1 MAAAVLIEAGVGE
14 VLSKL
19 TDAIIYVIKKTSQFK
34 SILRDLQETL
44 TRLKPFFHDIDKLIE
59 QLDRP
64 QHEKDM
70 FIAQIKGAEAI
81 VRKCERVKWN
91 YYKKYKHA
99 CKLDKLNVS
108 LLRFFQIDV
117 QLVIVRGVLDL
128 QVAKDAEKRMME
140 GDKRDRV
147 SSVPLVKGKVI
158 GFNEQLRTLKA
169 MVLKGSTVDDCSVV
183 VVSAGGGCG
192 KTTLVTLLCSD
203 LDIQGKFGKENIYF
217 ATISE
222 TPNLKIVIKDLLQN
236 NQGGPQDFVN
246 DDEAINKWG
255 RFLVNSKAGAL
266 LVLDDVWS
274 DTIIK
279 RFKFNL
285 RGYTI
290 LVTSRSTYKQ
300 FETYQLQHLSDEDS
314 TNLFCH
320 SAFSEVGSEH
330 ANIPDDLVEKL
341 VKCGKNHPLAL
352 SVIGGLLKGTDIES
366 WHHMSENLSQRK
378 QSVFDLNEDMLLC
391 LSRSLDELKEPE
403 IMKCYLDMGLFPE
416 DQKIA
421 ATMLMDMW
429 VHLYRHDEEGLATI
443 NHLLKL
449 FYKNLATLLPIR
461 KSSPVIANYCEE
473 KVVMQHDL
481 MRTLAIRLSS
491 KEPEEERERLIIKP
505 DGQDL
510 PKVPQAVNARLL
522 SISARLLSISTG
534 ENFSVEWNDM
544 QASKVEV
551 LVMNFLSKTH
561 PLPQFIRYIEKL
573 KILIITNYGYYFS
586 KIENFPPPLYLSSL
600 TSIRLDHV
608 SISSISTSILELKNL
623 QKLSLI
629 MCKIGESFSK
639 CTDGIPN
646 KLPSLVELHIDSC
659 DDLVTFPVMLCN
671 LLLLRKLCIINCHEL
686 TLLSEEF
693 GNFPNLDVLRLAS
706 CSNLIAL
713 PKTIRNLQK
722 LSIIDISDCINL
734 SELPLEFG
742 ELGSLQTIYMRGCTG
757 LHELP
762 SSVKGPLEVVCDY
775 ETSLL
780 WNNIPD
786 VKLQL
791 EEEDKIVN
799 WKCFVLKLY
808 ICCWRKQRKQ
818 SNPKAFW
825 SIHNIEKELK
835 TSFRQN
841 KDLVAK
847 LINGLVP

>member
-1 MAAAVLIEAGVGE
+1 MAEAVLIGGAVGAGLGE
-14 VLSKL
+14 ILSQL
-19 TDAIIYVIKKTSQFK
+19 SDAIIHVTKQTSQFK
-34 SILRDLQETL
+34 PKLLEIQETL
-44 TRLKPFFHDIDKLIE
+44 TRIEPLFHDIDKLFE

-81 VRKCERVKWN
+81 VRKCERVKRN

-99 CKLDKLNVS
+99 CKLDKLNAS
-108 LLRFFQIDV
+108 LLRFCQIDV
-117 QLVIVRGVLDL
+117 QLVILRGVLDF

-140 GDKRDRV
+140 GDKTRGRV
-147 SSVPLVKGKVI
+147 SGVPLVKGVVI
-158 GFNEQLRTLKA
+158 GFSEQLRALKA
-169 MVLKGSTVDDCSVV
+169 MVLKDSTGDDCSVV

-192 KTTLVTLLCSD
+192 KTTLVTMLCSD
-203 LDIQGKFGKENIYF
+203 LDIQGKFGKENIYY

-236 NQGGPQDFVN
+236 NQGGPLEFVN
-246 DDEAINKWG
+246 DDDAINKWG
-255 RFLVNSKAGAL
+255 SFLVKSKPGAL

-279 RFKFNL
+279 RFMFKL

-290 LVTSRSTYKQ
+290 LVTSRSTYNKQ

-314 TNLFCH
+314 TTLFCQ

-330 ANIPDDLVEKL
+330 ADIPGDLVEKL

-366 WHHMSENLSQRK
+366 WRHMLKNLSERK
-378 QSVFDLNEDMLLC
+378 QSVLDLNEDMLLC
-391 LSRSLDELKEPE
+391 LSRSLDELKEPK
-403 IMKCYLDMGLFPE
+403 IMNCYMDMGLFPE

-421 ATMLMDMW
+421 ATMLMD
-429 VHLYRHDEEGLATI
+429 I
-443 NHLLKL
+443 
-449 FYKNLATLLPIR
+449 

-473 KVVMQHDL
+473 KFVMQHDL

-510 PKVPQAVNARLL
+510 PKVPKAVNAR
-522 SISARLLSISTG
+522 ILSISTD
-534 ENFSVEWNDM
+534 ENFSVEWNNM

-551 LVMNFLSKTH
+551 LVMNFLSKMH
-561 PLPQFIRYIEKL
+561 PLPQFIQYIEKL
-573 KILIITNYGYYFS
+573 KVLIITNYGYYFS
-586 KIENFPPPLYLSSL
+586 EIENFPPPLYLSSL

-623 QKLSLI
+623 KKLSLI
-629 MCKIGESFSK
+629 MCKIGDSFSK

-646 KLPSLVELHIDSC
+646 KLPSLMELHIDSC

-671 LLLLRKLCIINCHEL
+671 LLLLRKLCITNCHEL
-686 TLLSEEF
+686 NSLSEEF

-706 CSNLIAL
+706 CSNLVAL

-734 SELPLEFG
+734 SELPVEFG

-757 LHELP
+757 LQVLP
-762 SSVKGPLEVVCDY
+762 SSVKGPLEVFCDL
-775 ETSLL
+775 ETSYF
-780 WNNIPD
+780 WINIPD

-791 EEEDKIVN
+791 VEEDKISN
-799 WKCFVLKLY
+799 FLK
-808 ICCWRKQRKQ
+808 IV
-818 SNPKAFW
+818 
-825 SIHNIEKELK
+825 
-835 TSFRQN
+835 SFN
-841 KDLVAK
+841 
-847 LINGLVP
+847 